1 MDLDALLLNFFGTAE
16 LDALDDE
23 TLQAGLERVQIA
35 FGTERDTGR
44 RFALWIVL
52 HALGD
57 APDPEKAFKNEADR
71 KAADDYAWAARRMN
85 KP

>member
-1 MDLDALLLNFFGTAE
+1 MDLDALLLNYFGTTE
-16 LDALDDE
+16 LDTLDDE
-23 TLQAGLERVQIA
+23 TLESGLERVQVA
-35 FGTERDTGR
+35 FGTERDPGR

-71 KAADDYAWAARRMN
+71 KAADDYAWAARRMG

>member
-1 MDLDALLLNFFGTAE
+1 MDLDALLLNYFGTTE
-16 LDALDDE
+16 LDTLDDE
-23 TLQAGLERVQIA
+23 TLESGLERVQVA
-35 FGTERDTGR
+35 FGTERDSGR

-71 KAADDYAWAARRMN
+71 KAADEYAWAARRMG